1 MERYCEDLISR
12 LKLNKEEVE
21 NWYKARHYVLDL
33 MPPLDGKGIRANSSK
48 YVHVLVDKITPLTLA
63 VIRQICLIAHY
74 PNYDE
79 ETEKNRTV
87 ISICEEQAEVA
98 FEKMKTCPYLG
109 NLLNYCQCTIR
120 GKIERE
126 EDKNLPIDIE
136 FKFIPNNN
144 PKKSEE
150 NDYEFII
157 KSVEIEKAVTGYDK
171 FYMDVTKGMLVNMVY
186 NTGVEI
192 DNLPAC
198 DNANIERYSTA
209 LNVFCYK
216 LKSEKIRET
225 WLRDTGLKED
235 DTYGL
240 IAVKN
245 QLSSV
250 FCGDCFASKMR
261 SIVNADV
268 KDMSATIDTLARCE
282 HTRWNVEKLIMGF
295 TPLLQEDWFQLESCF
310 GKERKALVKKFKT
323 DEENPRHIDLCS
335 NKDLRRVNPSDIKYD
350 YFLMLAMPQIMLAV
364 NKIS

>member
-12 LKLNKEEVE
+12 LRLNKEEVE

-33 MPPLDGKGIRANSSK
+33 MEPLDGKGIRSDSSD
-48 YVHVLVDKITPLTLA
+48 YVHVLVDKVTPLTLA

-79 ETEKNRTV
+79 DTGSNRT
-87 ISICEEQAEVA
+87 IITICDKQAEIA
-98 FEKMKTCPYLG
+98 FEKVKAHPYLG
-109 NLLNYCQCTIR
+109 NLLNYCQCGIH
-120 GKIERE
+120 GKIEKG
-126 EDKNLPIDIE
+126 EDKNQPLDIAFE
-136 FKFIPNNN
+136 FIPDNN
-144 PKKSEE
+144 PQKSGKNEH
-150 NDYEFII
+150 EFII
-157 KSVEIEKAVTGYDK
+157 KAAEIEKAVAGYDK

-186 NTGVEI
+186 NTGVDI

-198 DNANIERYSTA
+198 DNANINRYSTA

-216 LKSEKIRET
+216 LRSAKIRET

-235 DTYGL
+235 GTYGL

-250 FCGDCFASKMR
+250 FCSDCFASKMR
-261 SIVNADV
+261 SMANV

-282 HTRWNVEKLIMGF
+282 HTRWNAEKLIMGF
-295 TPLLQEDWFQLESCF
+295 TPLLQEDWYQLESCF
-310 GKERKALVKKFKT
+310 GGERNALIKKWKK

-335 NKDLRRVNPSDIKYD
+335 NKDLRRVNPADIKYD
-350 YFLMLAMPQIMLAV
+350 YFLMLAMPQIMLAMSR
-364 NKIS
+364 I